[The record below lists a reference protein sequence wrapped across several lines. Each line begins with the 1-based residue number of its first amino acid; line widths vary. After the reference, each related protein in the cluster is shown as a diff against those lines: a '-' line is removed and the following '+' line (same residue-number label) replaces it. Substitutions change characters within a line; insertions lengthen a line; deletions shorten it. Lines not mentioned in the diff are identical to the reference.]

1 MAEAIGREL
10 DWDDEIE
17 NESGGWVLLPEGD
30 YDFVVENFE
39 RGRHG
44 GSAKLPPCN
53 KAILTLG
60 MDSPEGEH
68 ASVTC
73 NLFLFST
80 QEWKLCQFFTC
91 IGARKK
97 GEKTRPNW
105 NLVMGARGR
114 CKVTIRNYT
123 GNDGKEHQTNEIDRF
138 YPPEEGGS
146 GQPQQPKWKAGA
158 F

>member
-1 MAEAIGREL
+1 MAETMGREL
-10 DWDDEIE
+10 NWDDEIE

-30 YDFVVENFE
+30 YDFIVESFE

-60 MDSPEGEH
+60 MDSPSGGEH
-68 ASVTC
+68 ASVNC

-105 NLVMGARGR
+105 DLVMGARGR
-114 CKVTIRNYT
+114 CKLIIRNYI
-123 GNDGKEHQTNEIDRF
+123 GNDGKEHQSNEVDRF
-138 YPPEEGGS
+138 YPPEDS
-146 GQPQQPKWKAGA
+146 GQQPKWKAGA

>member
-1 MAEAIGREL
+1 MAEAIGREM

-30 YDFVVENFE
+30 YDLVVEHFE
-39 RGRHG
+39 RGRHE
-44 GSAKLPPCN
+44 GSAKIPPCN

-60 MDSPEGEH
+60 IDSPAGEH

-73 NLFLFST
+73 NLFLYDT

-97 GEKTRPNW
+97 GERLKMNW
-105 NLVMGARGR
+105 GQVTGARGR
-114 CKVTIRNYT
+114 CKVKIRNLT
-123 GNDGKEHQTNEIDRF
+123 KKNGDSEQSNEIDKF
-138 YPPEEGGS
+138 YPPEE